1 MRHETPPRRGLAL
14 VGYRGTGKT
23 TVGRML
29 AERLGWGFADADHE
43 VEARAGR
50 TVARIFA
57 EDGEAAFRDWEER
70 VIAELT
76 SRPNLV
82 LATGGGAVLREAN
95 RAALRSFGFVA
106 WLTGDPE
113 TLARRIG
120 RDGARLAARP
130 ALTPAGTLAE
140 IGDVLAARS
149 HHYRAVSD
157 LEVETARRT
166 CREVADAIL
175 RAFHGGGAGG
185 TR

>member
-1 MRHETPPRRGLAL
+1 MRHEIPARRGLAL

-29 AERLGWGFADADHE
+29 AERLGWAFADADHE
-43 VEARAGR
+43 IEARAGR
-50 TVARIFA
+50 SIATIFV
-57 EDGEAAFRDWEER
+57 EDGEAAFRDREER
-70 VIAELT
+70 VIADLT
-76 SRPNLV
+76 ARTNLV

-95 RAALRSFGFVA
+95 RSALRSFGFVA

-120 RDGARLAARP
+120 RDKTRLAARP

-149 HHYRAVSD
+149 AHYRAVSD

-166 CREVADAIL
+166 CREVADAVL
-175 RAFHGGGAGG
+175 RAFQGGGAGG
-185 TR
+185 PR

>member
-1 MRHETPPRRGLAL
+1 MRHEAPSRRGLAL

-29 AERLGWGFADADHE
+29 AERLGWPFADADHE

-50 TVARIFA
+50 PIASIFA
-57 EDGEAAFRDWEER
+57 EDGETAFRDWEER
-70 VIAELT
+70 VIADLT

-95 RAALRSFGFVA
+95 RTALRSFGFVA

-120 RDGARLAARP
+120 RDKSRLAARP
-130 ALTPAGTLAE
+130 PLTPAGTLAE

-149 HHYRAVSD
+149 PHYRAVSD
-157 LEVETARRT
+157 LEVETAHRT

-175 RAFHGGGAGG
+175 RAFQGGGAGG
-185 TR
+185 PR